1 MMVRAQSAAL
11 HLCSAPFGEKPVDSG
26 ATQARDAKQG
36 PPRSEGIV
44 PLPELRSDSR
54 EGGSG
59 AAAQGVVPY
68 LYPSRSITSSMR
80 WATSTSLRPLSMAV
94 LRSFS

>member
-1 MMVRAQSAAL
+1 MRAGCTAFVRRTIW
-11 HLCSAPFGEKPVDSG
+11 EKPVDPG

-68 LYPSRSITSSMR
+68 L
-80 WATSTSLRPLSMAV
+80 
-94 LRSFS
+94 